1 MLEDERREVAR
12 LREAGERVRGEVLV
26 AKMECEKM
34 ARAGSDK
41 DKLVLQIRADLD
53 ARTAR
58 IAELEALIVRLRAEV
73 GDGEQVAN
81 RIRVEMREASER
93 QQRTVIEVPLAWQIF
108 FNELFAIVI
117 INY

>member
-12 LREAGERVRGEVLV
+12 LREAGERVRGELLM
-26 AKMECEKM
+26 AKMEYEKM

-41 DKLVLQIRADLD
+41 DKLVMQIRADLD

-58 IAELEALIVRLRAEV
+58 IAELEALVVRLRAEL

-81 RIRVEMREASER
+81 RIRAEMREASER
-93 QQRTVIEVPLAWQIF
+93 QQRTVIEVFHA
-108 FNELFAIVI
+108 
-117 INY
+117 